1 MTRKKL
7 NFSALFAPRSPL
19 EFIGFAAISSIISLI
34 SSGTLWALLFVPL
47 FAILW
52 WLLDRKRTS
61 AIAITLT
68 KEKPQPAKGLIVLLG
83 PYNSNQSNLKD
94 PKILQPLIQQFLE
107 TPCPDETDFARINLL
122 HSNLQPQ
129 IEAIQYHHQKG
140 SLREIWLIS
149 SDHENSQQAIRILSK
164 YLQACYG
171 TERLDIHQGPNYTA
185 PAHDYATLLNM
196 VDRIFHAAGYK
207 DEKLIADVTGGTK
220 MMSIAI
226 AMACIPK
233 GRRMQYMDAERD
245 WQGKPPQQKGSM
257 SPVLIDFDP
266 LLQADHK

>member
-1 MTRKKL
+1 MARKKF
-7 NFSALFAPRSPL
+7 NFAALFAPRSPL
-19 EFIGFAAISSIISLI
+19 EFIGFAGISSIISLI
-34 SSGTLWALLFVPL
+34 AAGTLWAFLFVPL

-52 WLLDRKRTS
+52 WFLDRQRTP

-68 KEKPQPAKGLIVLLG
+68 KEAPQPAKGLIVLLG
-83 PYNSNQSNLKD
+83 PYNPNQSNLKD
-94 PKILQPLIQQFLE
+94 PKILQPLIEQFLK
-107 TPCPDETDFARINLL
+107 TPCPDETDFATINLL

-129 IEAIQYHHQKG
+129 IEAIQYHHHKG
-140 SLREIWLIS
+140 TLREIWLIS
-149 SDHENSQQAIRILSK
+149 SDHENSQQATRILFK

-171 TERLDIHQGPNYTA
+171 TERLDIHQGSNYTA
-185 PAHDYATLLNM
+185 PAHDYATLLKV
-196 VDRIFHAAGYK
+196 VDQIFHNAGYK

-245 WQGKPPQQKGSM
+245 WQGNPPQQKGSM

-266 LLQADHK
+266 LLHVDPK